1 MDVWRGNPHRRLN
14 VLTGEY
20 VLVSPHRTKRP
31 WLGQVDAAP
40 ATSRPP
46 YDPNCYLCPGN
57 ERAGGARNPD
67 YNGTFLFDN
76 DFSALLPGVASE
88 RWEREKLLVAETE
101 RGVCRVLCYSPR
113 HDLTLGAMETG
124 AIRKVVDV
132 WGEEYAELGALPG
145 IRHVQIFENCGAMM
159 GASNPHPHGQ
169 IWAEEKIPNEPAK
182 ETACQVR
189 YQEER
194 HSCLLCDYLDLEMRE
209 NERIVWQNESFTALV
224 PFWAVWPF
232 EVMLVARSHR
242 GSLPEL
248 SGGERDD
255 LAEILQRILRAY
267 DKVFDA
273 PFPYSMGFHQKP
285 TGGPDHPEWHLHAHF
300 YPPLLRSTTI
310 RKFMVGYEMLAQPQ
324 RDITPES
331 SAERL
336 RELAA
341 KEP

>member
-20 VLVSPHRTKRP
+20 VLVSPHRAMRP

-40 ATSRPP
+40 GTIRPP
-46 YDPNCYLCPGN
+46 YDPSCSLCPGN

-67 YNGTFLFDN
+67 YAGTFLFDN
-76 DFSALLPGVASE
+76 DFSALLPGVVSE
-88 RWEREKLLVAETE
+88 RWERENLLVAETE

-113 HDLTLGAMETG
+113 HDLTLGEMETG

-132 WGEEYAELGALPG
+132 WGDEYAELGALPG

-182 ETACQVR
+182 EAACQLR
-189 YQEER
+189 HREER
-194 HSCLLCDYLDLEMRE
+194 HSCLLCDYLDLETRE
-209 NERIVWQNESFTALV
+209 NERIVWKNESFTALV

-232 EVMLVARSHR
+232 EVMLVARPHR

-248 SGGERDD
+248 SSSERDD
-255 LAEILQRILRAY
+255 LAEILRRILRAY

-285 TGGPDHPEWHLHAHF
+285 TGGQDHPEWHLHAHF

-341 KEP
+341 KES